1 MLDEFHGDETLL
13 TSHKTSFFSLIAM
26 SIKMMVFNV
35 MKLPLKLALE
45 RLMGDFVRLICN
57 EENENHFFSKTR
69 SPKKNPYDAIWNK
82 RNFTMIE
89 KNRSHPSDEILR
101 W

>member
-1 MLDEFHGDETLL
+1 MPDEFYSDETLL
-13 TSHKTSFFSLIAM
+13 TSHKTLALSLLVM
-26 SIKMMVFNV
+26 SAKVMVFNV

-57 EENENHFFSKTR
+57 EENENHFFFKNKVSE
-69 SPKKNPYDAIWNK
+69 KNPYDAIWNK